1 MYPHERSLV
10 QRLANQPFAL
20 IGVNSDPLE
29 NARAALERESI
40 TWRSFFNGGTTG
52 GPISRA
58 WGVTGWPTIYV
69 LDDRGVIRFRNVR
82 GEDMDKAVDEL
93 IEWAVVTLVENI
105 KSEDPGIRGLAA
117 FRMGRSN
124 APDAIAAIAG
134 LVEDADATV
143 QQRTATGLA
152 LLGQP
157 AAPLL
162 PKIRAAAADADT
174 DVRVASLEV
183 LSAAKDA
190 ESVPLAVKALED
202 EQIPVRVAAVKA
214 LGLLGDPSTAPALA
228 QAVDDEATII
238 AREAAYALADM
249 QAPQS
254 AELLKE
260 LAAKSDH
267 PARVWI
273 AVARHRVDPTDTD
286 ARLKSLMADQDVEI
300 RRQAASVLPELRGF
314 DPIEIFIA
322 ALEDADDQ
330 VSKASRQYLAKS
342 DSPRAQEALQQYLVA
357 RIEKLLPTLSERDMN
372 VRRKAQTELLGLG
385 PEVAPLLMDRLL
397 PMEDALAMTA
407 LGQVIGAT
415 RNSVVLPGVMAQIEN
430 AELAD
435 ERRLVFENVLRYFP
449 EAMSKKAVELAK
461 SGEPPLRLSGVR
473 LLASVGDGA
482 AGEVLK
488 EALKDTDQRV
498 RAFAAYGL
506 ARARDPDAL
515 EVLKELAVQDDRAI
529 QQQAIVGLS
538 NYDEES
544 ALPTI
549 QKLLA
554 SEDQQVRNIA
564 FSLLGRYKSPQVTAL
579 IVETAAAD
587 EALGR
592 QAMSVLSQQNTADAA
607 RALGEYLKNADAD
620 IQRQAQALL
629 QRMRVPEARDILQE
643 FRKQQEESQKAK
655 SEAEK
660 EKADG

>member
-1 MYPHERSLV
+1 M
-10 QRLANQPFAL
+10 
-20 IGVNSDPLE
+20 
-29 NARAALERESI
+29 
-40 TWRSFFNGGTTG
+40 
-52 GPISRA
+52 
-58 WGVTGWPTIYV
+58 
-69 LDDRGVIRFRNVR
+69 
-82 GEDMDKAVDEL
+82 
-93 IEWAVVTLVENI
+93 
-105 KSEDPGIRGLAA
+105 
-117 FRMGRSN
+117 
-124 APDAIAAIAG
+124 
-134 LVEDADATV
+134 
-143 QQRTATGLA
+143 
-152 LLGQP
+152 
-157 AAPLL
+157 
-162 PKIRAAAADADT
+162 
-174 DVRVASLEV
+174 
-183 LSAAKDA
+183 
-190 ESVPLAVKALED
+190 
-202 EQIPVRVAAVKA
+202 
-214 LGLLGDPSTAPALA
+214 
-228 QAVDDEATII
+228 
-238 AREAAYALADM
+238 
-249 QAPQS
+249 
-254 AELLKE
+254 
-260 LAAKSDH
+260 
-267 PARVWI
+267 
-273 AVARHRVDPTDTD
+273 HRVEPTDTD

-330 VSKASRQYLAKS
+330 VSKASRQFLAKS
-342 DSPRAQEALQQYLVA
+342 DSPRAQEALQQYMVA
-357 RIEKLLPTLSERDMN
+357 RIEKLLPTLSERDLN
-372 VRRKAQTELLGLG
+372 VRRKAQTDLLGLG

-397 PMEDALAMTA
+397 QMEDALAMTA

-415 RNSVVLPGVMAQIEN
+415 RNSVVLPHVIAQIEN
-430 AELAD
+430 VELAD
-435 ERRLVFENVLRYFP
+435 ERRMVFENVLRYFP

-482 AGEVLK
+482 GGEVLK

-515 EVLKELAVQDDRAI
+515 EVLKELAVQNDRAI

-544 ALPTI
+544 ALPTV

-554 SEDQQVRNIA
+554 AEDPQVRNIA
-564 FSLLGRYKSPQVTAL
+564 LSLLGRYKSPQVTAL

-620 IQRQAQALL
+620 VQRQAQALL

-643 FRKQQEESQKAK
+643 FRQQQEEAQKAK